1 MKARILWCV
10 LVIPV
15 LPIALIFILLSVVE
29 YLGGRAGEASDLML
43 DSATRERYLKWVEK
57 ISGFKH

>member
-15 LPIALIFILLSVVE
+15 LPIALIFILLSVME
-29 YLGGRAGEASDLML
+29 YLGERAGEVSDRML

-57 ISGFKH
+57 ITGVKV